1 METLYVRIEF
11 KPVIPDDQEMTI
23 TAKQGTGQELIKHLQ
38 HLSLSQPCYTPLCYT
53 VK

>member
-1 METLYVRIEF
+1 MRALYIRIEC
-11 KPVIPDDQEMTI
+11 KPVIPADQEMTI

-38 HLSLSQPCYTPLCYT
+38 YLRPPQRCYIPLCYT